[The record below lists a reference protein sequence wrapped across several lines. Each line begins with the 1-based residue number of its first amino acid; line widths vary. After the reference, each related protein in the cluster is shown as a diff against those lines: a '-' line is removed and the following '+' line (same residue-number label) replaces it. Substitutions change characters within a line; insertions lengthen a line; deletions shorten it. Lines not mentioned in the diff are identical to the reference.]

1 MTDEEVCDSANFL
14 QKSVE
19 IFKAMKPFNDYLN
32 QALKN
37 FKMPT
42 R

>member
-1 MTDEEVCDSANFL
+1 MTDEEVADSESFVK
-14 QKSVE
+14 KSVE

-32 QALKN
+32 TALKD